1 MGRAAVDSTRI
12 CAWTGGVAA
21 TGCGFGG
28 SAAGAAGSTGASTA
42 SCETKPI
49 SCNLRSFWSLR
60 RSLRAFEKP
69 WYGGGVVA
77 QHESDLGVVLLG
89 VVDAIDGVAEEVAG
103 ALLKEEMLGHLVDQD
118 LLIDADGLVF
128 FDEGGVEWLKLNLV
142 VLFLLCQ
149 ANSGAE
155 AMAER
160 VLTDGGFAVGGA
172 RSRETFAS

>member
-1 MGRAAVDSTRI
+1 
-12 CAWTGGVAA
+12 
-21 TGCGFGG
+21 
-28 SAAGAAGSTGASTA
+28 
-42 SCETKPI
+42 
-49 SCNLRSFWSLR
+49 
-60 RSLRAFEKP
+60 
-69 WYGGGVVA
+69 
-77 QHESDLGVVLLG
+77 
-89 VVDAIDGVAEEVAG
+89 
-103 ALLKEEMLGHLVDQD
+103 MLGHLVDQD